1 MGLLDGALG
10 DMAGALLGKQ
20 SGGVEQLLGGF
31 LGASAPGGGSSS
43 ALLTMAMTLVQQ
55 HGGLGGIVQT
65 LQSGGLGDVV
75 SSWVGTGANQAVLP
89 TQLEHAL
96 GGSAVAQA
104 AASAGVDPS
113 QAMSG
118 LAALLP
124 DLIDRLTPEGT
135 VTSGS
140 QAMLTQVMGLLQTR

>member
-10 DMAGALLGKQ
+10 DLAGSLLGKQ
-20 SGGVEQLLGGF
+20 AGGVEQLLGGL
-31 LGASAPGGGSSS
+31 LGTSAPGGGSSS

-89 TQLEHAL
+89 TQLEQAL

-104 AASAGVDPS
+104 

-140 QAMLTQVMGLLQTR
+140 QAMLTQVMGLLKTR